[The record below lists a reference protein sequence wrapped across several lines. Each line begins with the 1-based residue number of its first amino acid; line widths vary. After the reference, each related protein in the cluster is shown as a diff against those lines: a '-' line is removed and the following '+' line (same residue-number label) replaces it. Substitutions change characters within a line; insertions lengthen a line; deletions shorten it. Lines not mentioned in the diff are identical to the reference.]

1 MHIKLYADHHPS
13 SDNHSLHDDN
23 DSLFLLYDSLFKWFY
38 TSPDLQI
45 CICIS
50 NLQMLFSMRVFLFEM
65 MNTLM
70 YPFVTEPLHL
80 GYSIINF
87 ASGGS
92 HFTFYNLTILCSV
105 HSIIVLPSNG
115 NLLYNSINLA
125 SYNATKSNFDVL
137 KRFNRWLWILCYT

>member
-1 MHIKLYADHHPS
+1 MIMTLSFYFFL
-13 SDNHSLHDDN
+13 N
-23 DSLFLLYDSLFKWFY
+23 LFFKWFY

-45 CICIS
+45 YICIS
-50 NLQMLFSMRVFLFEM
+50 NLQMLLSMRGFLFEM
-65 MNTLM
+65 MNALM

-80 GYSIINF
+80 EYSIINI

-125 SYNATKSNFDVL
+125 SYNATETNFDVL
-137 KRFNRWLWILCYT
+137 KCLNWCLWIEYHIQVTYYIL

>member
-1 MHIKLYADHHPS
+1 MIMTLSFNFFRIHFLNDFCICTLADIHIHLHFKLKMVFIYEAI
-13 SDNHSLHDDN
+13 
-23 DSLFLLYDSLFKWFY
+23 FLL
-38 TSPDLQI
+38 Q
-45 CICIS
+45 
-50 NLQMLFSMRVFLFEM
+50 M
-65 MNTLM
+65 MNALM

-80 GYSIINF
+80 EYSIINF

-92 HFTFYNLTILCSV
+92 HFTFYNLTILCTV

-137 KRFNRWLWILCYT
+137 KRFNR

>member
-1 MHIKLYADHHPS
+1 MIMTLSFYS
-13 SDNHSLHDDN
+13 FRI
-23 DSLFLLYDSLFKWFY
+23 LFLNDFSIY
-38 TSPDLQI
+38 TCIDLHI
-45 CICIS
+45 HLHFNRKDVFFVEGI
-50 NLQMLFSMRVFLFEM
+50 FLFQM
-65 MNTLM
+65 MNALM
-70 YPFVTEPLHL
+70 FPFVTEPLHL

-92 HFTFYNLTILCSV
+92 HFTFYNLTILCTV

-137 KRFNRWLWILCYT
+137 KRFNR